1 MCLIAMKVVDMRFIL
16 LILLMLGTP
25 ALAYDEP
32 KYEVLDKTT
41 AYEVRLYGDRIVVRT
56 FSSGSSSGFRKLFG
70 YISGANTSQAKVSMT
85 VPVSQSEKIDMTTPV
100 AEQSTTGGSYMSFYL
115 PAQYTMATAPV
126 PTDPAVELSVDR
138 GGKFAVLQF
147 SGRSTD
153 GAFAK
158 QTKLLR
164 EALVKDG
171 VSFEDLPIRA
181 TYNAPFTP
189 GFMRRNEIMFRLK

>member
-1 MCLIAMKVVDMRFIL
+1 MRFIL
-16 LILLMLGTP
+16 SILLMLGTP
-25 ALAYDEP
+25 ALAYEEP
-32 KYEVLDKTT
+32 KYEVVGKNA
-41 AYEVRLYGDRIVVRT
+41 AYEIRLYGDRIVVRT
-56 FSSGSSSGFRKLFG
+56 LSGETSSGFRKLFG
-70 YISGANTSQAKVSMT
+70 YISGANMSQAKVAMT
-85 VPVSQSEKIDMTTPV
+85 VPVSQSEKMDMTTPV
-100 AEQSTTGGSYMSFYL
+100 TEQTTTSGSYMRFYL

-147 SGRSTD
+147 SGRSSD

-158 QTKLLR
+158 QAKVLK

-189 GFMRRNEIMFRLK
+189 GFMRRNEIMLRLK